1 MEDEAKLRSPIHLT
15 FEALVV
21 QHLVGHFRGEEL
33 GPFC

>member
-1 MEDEAKLRSPIHLT
+1 MEDEAKPRGPICSM

-21 QHLVGHFRGEEL
+21 QHLVGHFREEL

>member
-1 MEDEAKLRSPIHLT
+1 MVDEAKLRSSICST

-21 QHLVGHFRGEEL
+21 QYAVELGCREEL